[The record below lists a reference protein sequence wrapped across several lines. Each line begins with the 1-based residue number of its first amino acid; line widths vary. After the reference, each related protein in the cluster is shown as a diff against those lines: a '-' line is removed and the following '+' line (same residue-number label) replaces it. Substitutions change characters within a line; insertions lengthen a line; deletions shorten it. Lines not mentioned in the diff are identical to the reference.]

1 MMGRAFYRKGSPGE
15 VERRGMWAFLAGD
28 TRNLHNVAQIP
39 QRIRSWQNVT
49 YKLLILKHKL
59 DICWPT
65 TCYNKR
71 GEMFQNTIARESSA
85 EGVGLH
91 TGVYGHIRLVP
102 APAETGIVFRRV
114 DLDNFPIE
122 AQGHNVARVSY
133 ATSLMK
139 QGVLLSTT
147 EHLLA
152 AIYSCGIDNIY
163 IDIDSI
169 EVPILDGSAEP
180 FMQMLEHSGVRKLR
194 RKRRYLKVLKPLEVV
209 EGDRRIGIYPA
220 EELRVRCYVDFPH
233 TLVGQQEV
241 EMLVGPDTFR
251 HLLARARTFCFE
263 RDIEP
268 LKAMGLI
275 RGGSLENAIVL
286 TNDGVMN
293 GPLRFPDEFG
303 RHKAL
308 DLIGDLALAGLPL
321 LARVEAHK
329 AGHSLHTQL
338 VSRLL
343 ADPSLW
349 TITTGEAVRPESEAY
364 LTALSPV
371 PAAD

>member
-1 MMGRAFYRKGSPGE
+1 M
-15 VERRGMWAFLAGD
+15 LQ
-28 TRNLHNVAQIP
+28 T
-39 QRIRSWQNVT
+39 
-49 YKLLILKHKL
+49 
-59 DICWPT
+59 
-65 TCYNKR
+65 
-71 GEMFQNTIARESSA
+71 TIARSAAA

-102 APAETGIVFRRV
+102 APADTGIVFRRI
-114 DLDNFPIE
+114 DLDNFQIE
-122 AQGHNVARVSY
+122 AEGHNVARVSY

-152 AIYSCGIDNIY
+152 AIYSCEIDNIF

-180 FMQMLEHSGVRKLR
+180 FMQMLEHAGLRKLR
-194 RKRRYLKVLKPLEVV
+194 RKRRYLKVLRPLEVV
-209 EGDRRIGIYPA
+209 EGERRIGIYPA
-220 EELRVRCYVDFPH
+220 DEFRVRCYVDFPH
-233 TLVGQQEV
+233 PLVGQQEV
-241 EMLVGPDTFR
+241 EMVVSPETFR

-268 LKAMGLI
+268 LRSMGLI

-286 TNDGVMN
+286 TNEGVMN

-329 AGHSLHTQL
+329 AGHALHTQL

-349 TITTGEAVRPESEAY
+349 TITSNESSHIE
-364 LTALSPV
+364 LGTEV
-371 PAAD
+371 PALIPSSAAD

>member
-1 MMGRAFYRKGSPGE
+1 LF
-15 VERRGMWAFLAGD
+15 
-28 TRNLHNVAQIP
+28 
-39 QRIRSWQNVT
+39 
-49 YKLLILKHKL
+49 
-59 DICWPT
+59 
-65 TCYNKR
+65 
-71 GEMFQNTIARESSA
+71 MFQTTILRSSSA

-91 TGVYGHIRLVP
+91 TGVYGHIRLTP
-102 APAETGIVFRRV
+102 APADTGIVFRRI

-152 AIYSCGIDNIY
+152 AIYSCGIDNVFV
-163 IDIDSI
+163 DIDSI
-169 EVPILDGSAEP
+169 EIPILDGSAEP
-180 FMQMLEHSGVRKLR
+180 FMQMLEHSGVRRLR
-194 RKRRYLKVLKPLEVV
+194 RRRRYLKVLQPLEVI

-220 EELRVRCYVDFPH
+220 DEFHVRCYVDFPH
-233 TLVGQQEV
+233 PLVGQQEV
-241 EMLVGPDTFR
+241 EMAVNPDTFR

-268 LKAMGLI
+268 LRSMGLI

-286 TNDGVMN
+286 TNEGVRN

-329 AGHSLHTQL
+329 AGHALHTQL

-349 TITTGEAVRPESEAY
+349 TIATQEASHPGLETVLTGRAPA
-364 LTALSPV
+364 T
-371 PAAD
+371 AAD

>member
-1 MMGRAFYRKGSPGE
+1 
-15 VERRGMWAFLAGD
+15 
-28 TRNLHNVAQIP
+28 
-39 QRIRSWQNVT
+39 
-49 YKLLILKHKL
+49 
-59 DICWPT
+59 
-65 TCYNKR
+65 
-71 GEMFQNTIARESSA
+71 MFQTTITREART

-91 TGVYGHIRLVP
+91 TGVFGHICLVP
-102 APAETGIVFRRV
+102 APADTGIVFRRT
-114 DLDNFPIE
+114 DLENFPIE
-122 AQGHNVARVSY
+122 AQGHNVAKVSY

-180 FMQMLEHSGVRKLR
+180 FMRMLEQTGVRKLR
-194 RKRRYLKVLKPLEVV
+194 RKRRYLKVLTPLEVA
-209 EGDRRIGIYPA
+209 EADPGNPGQFRRIGIYPA
-220 EELRVRCYVDFPH
+220 DEFRVRCYVDFPH
-233 TLVGQQEV
+233 PLVGQQEV
-241 EMLVGPDTFR
+241 EMVVSPATFR

-263 RDIEP
+263 RDIAP
-268 LKAMGLI
+268 LREMGLI

-286 TNDGVMN
+286 TNDSVMN
-293 GPLRFPDEFG
+293 GPLRFSDEFG

-343 ADPSLW
+343 ADPTLW
-349 TITTGEAVRPESEAY
+349 AITTDETPHAEHTTPFA
-364 LTALSPV
+364 ALSPV

>member
-1 MMGRAFYRKGSPGE
+1 
-15 VERRGMWAFLAGD
+15 
-28 TRNLHNVAQIP
+28 
-39 QRIRSWQNVT
+39 
-49 YKLLILKHKL
+49 
-59 DICWPT
+59 
-65 TCYNKR
+65 
-71 GEMFQNTIARESSA
+71 MFQTTIGRDTSVQ
-85 EGVGLH
+85 GVGLH
-91 TGVYGHIRLVP
+91 TGVRGHLRLVP
-102 APAETGIVFRRV
+102 APADTGIVFRRV
-114 DLDNFPIE
+114 DLDNFAIE

-152 AIYSCGIDNIY
+152 AIYSCGIDNVF

-169 EVPILDGSAEP
+169 EIPILDGSAEP
-180 FMQMLEHSGVRKLR
+180 FMQLLDHCGIRRLR
-194 RKRRYLKVLKPLEVV
+194 RKRRFLKVLQPLEVV

-220 EELRVRCYVDFPH
+220 DEFRVRCYVDFHHP
-233 TLVGQQEV
+233 LVGQQEV
-241 EMLVGPDTFR
+241 EIAVNSGTFR
-251 HLLARARTFCFE
+251 HLLSRARTFCFE
-263 RDIEP
+263 RDIAP
-268 LKAMGLI
+268 LREMVLI

-286 TNDGVMN
+286 TEDGVMN

-308 DLIGDLALAGLPL
+308 DLIGDLALIGMPL

-329 AGHSLHTQL
+329 AGHALHTQL

-349 TITTGEAVRPESEAY
+349 TVTTATEPASEHEAPFREADSSQPQ
-364 LTALSPV
+364 A
-371 PAAD
+371 AAD

>member
-1 MMGRAFYRKGSPGE
+1 
-15 VERRGMWAFLAGD
+15 
-28 TRNLHNVAQIP
+28 
-39 QRIRSWQNVT
+39 
-49 YKLLILKHKL
+49 
-59 DICWPT
+59 
-65 TCYNKR
+65 
-71 GEMFQNTIARESSA
+71 MFQTTILRPASA

-91 TGVYGHIRLVP
+91 TGVYGHICLMP
-102 APAETGIVFRRV
+102 APPDTGIVFRRI

-122 AQGHNVARVSY
+122 AQGYNVARVSY

-152 AIYSCGIDNIY
+152 AIYSCGVDNVY
-163 IDIDSI
+163 VDIDAI

-180 FMQMLEHSGVRKLR
+180 FMQMLEQAGIRKLR
-194 RKRRYLKVLKPLEVV
+194 RKRRYLKVLQPLEVV
-209 EGDRRIGIYPA
+209 ESDPAKPGQVRRLGIYPA
-220 EELRVRCYVDFPH
+220 DEFHVRCYVDFPH
-233 TLVGQQEV
+233 PLVGQQEV
-241 EMLVGPDTFR
+241 EMVVSPETFR

-268 LKAMGLI
+268 LRSMGLI

-286 TNDGVMN
+286 TNDGVRN

-321 LARVEAHK
+321 LARVEAHR
-329 AGHSLHTQL
+329 AGHALHTQL

-343 ADPSLW
+343 GDPSLW
-349 TITTGEAVRPESEAY
+349 TIATEDSARVGMETSLA
-364 LTALSPV
+364 ALAQAS
-371 PAAD
+371 AAD